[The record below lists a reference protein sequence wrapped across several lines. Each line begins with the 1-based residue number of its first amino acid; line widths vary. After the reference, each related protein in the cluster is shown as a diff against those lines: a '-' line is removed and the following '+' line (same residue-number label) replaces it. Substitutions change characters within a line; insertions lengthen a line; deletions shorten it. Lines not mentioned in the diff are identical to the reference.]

1 MTIRTATYNAIE
13 FMSLDE
19 STVEALGAA
28 YEAGDLTELGRLYA
42 AAINRQISKFNAQR
56 KTDLIGLFAS
66 AAGVSVGAQFD
77 AEFAR
82 DSEGRL

>member
-1 MTIRTATYNAIE
+1 MTIRTTTYNAIE
-13 FMSLDE
+13 FMSLDD
-19 STVEALGAA
+19 SQVEAMGSA
-28 YEAGDLTELGRLYA
+28 YEYGDLTELGRLYA

-56 KTDLIGLFAS
+56 KTDLTGLFAS

-82 DSEGRL
+82 DAGGRL